1 MSGDNAGAAILEA
14 CKEVKGTEA
23 TEIGSYRG
31 FTMSLSFEGF
41 HHQLTLKGE
50 MSYKVELGPD
60 ARGNLTRIDNALAG
74 TYMST
79 IN

>member
-1 MSGDNAGAAILEA
+1 MKLSLIHIEMCIRDRDNAGAAILEA

-50 MSYKVELGPD
+50 MSYKVEL
-60 ARGNLTRIDNALAG
+60 RCV
-74 TYMST
+74 
-79 IN
+79 